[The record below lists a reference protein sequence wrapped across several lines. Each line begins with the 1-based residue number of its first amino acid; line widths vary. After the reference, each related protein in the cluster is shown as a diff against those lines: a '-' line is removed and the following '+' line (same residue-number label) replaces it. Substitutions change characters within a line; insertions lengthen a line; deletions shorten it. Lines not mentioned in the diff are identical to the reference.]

1 MGGTPQQILRGR
13 TAQSLLIELTE
24 RLPRLGLLRETYLLI
39 QTARTMEENGRGG
52 RHITE
57 FDRLFPVALRNSIE
71 AVLDLAAA
79 DPRLRPNERN
89 QALERLAEYY
99 FKLWVSHS
107 ESIRLSVL
115 ESIDSAVKWE
125 RLRGF
130 IQRFGRDLFTTAF
143 LQLANWRAILHRG
156 VDAWFDEF
164 LQCDDVPQDL
174 LDALEGD
181 LPRDQAIDLLT
192 TILQALV
199 ENFDEYRDYNAS
211 TTQSDY
217 GENLHVLFD
226 FLRVKC
232 GYERYNWQLKP
243 LVLVHEVL
251 CRRGLNAEAVD
262 WQRGLIERTD
272 RRAAGHL
279 NELAEVEQRH
289 GVRVRRSAIGWRSG
303 SSHRSRSIVSRL
315 S

>member
-1 MGGTPQQILRGR
+1 
-13 TAQSLLIELTE
+13 
-24 RLPRLGLLRETYLLI
+24 
-39 QTARTMEENGRGG
+39 
-52 RHITE
+52 
-57 FDRLFPVALRNSIE
+57 
-71 AVLDLAAA
+71 
-79 DPRLRPNERN
+79 
-89 QALERLAEYY
+89 
-99 FKLWVSHS
+99 
-107 ESIRLSVL
+107 
-115 ESIDSAVKWE
+115 
-125 RLRGF
+125 
-130 IQRFGRDLFTTAF
+130 LFTTAF

-164 LQCDDVPQDL
+164 VQSDDAPQDL

-181 LPRDQAIDLLT
+181 LPREQAIDLLT

-251 CRRGLNAEAVD
+251 CRRGLNAEAID

-279 NELAEVEQRH
+279 SELAEVEQRH
-289 GVRVRRSAIGWRSG
+289 GVRVRSIRDRLEERFVAPLAIDRIAALLEPAYRAAQAGADESAPAFARLAAEVDKFAQHPIGVGLDLPPWLD
-303 SSHRSRSIVSRL
+303 RL
-315 S
+315 ESDVAELRRHERKLPVPALKLTLESLRDQKMHDWNTPLELE